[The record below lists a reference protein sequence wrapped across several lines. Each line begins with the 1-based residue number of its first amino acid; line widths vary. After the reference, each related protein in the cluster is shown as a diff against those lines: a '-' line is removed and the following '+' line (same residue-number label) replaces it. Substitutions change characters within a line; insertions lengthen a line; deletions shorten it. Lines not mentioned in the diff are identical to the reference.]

1 MNIPYQ
7 HSVQRTDEAD
17 PDDYY
22 ATDPK
27 AALALLKVEPGLD
40 NIWEPACGAGH
51 LSKVFELKGK
61 LGLAS
66 DLRDRGCIGAA
77 VQDFF
82 KCNGVWHGD
91 IATNPPY
98 SVVNDF
104 VLHALDLAQDGRLV
118 CMLLPLTF
126 LESQRRYERIFSKFP
141 PSRIYVFSKRV
152 VTVRG
157 GDFEQFCGSGMKAF
171 AWFVWHKG
179 WYGDPT
185 IKWIP
190 EDIYD

>member
-1 MNIPYQ
+1 MSTPYQ

-27 AALALLKVEPGLD
+27 AALALLAVEPQLE
-40 NIWEPACGAGH
+40 NIWEPSCGAGH

-66 DLRDRGCIGAA
+66 DLRDRECVGA
-77 VQDFF
+77 VMQDFF
-82 KCNGVWHGD
+82 HCNGVWHGD

-98 SVVNDF
+98 KVVNDF
-104 VLHALDLAQDGRLV
+104 VLHAFDLVPSDRFV
-118 CMLLPLTF
+118 CMFLPLSF
-126 LESQRRYERIFSKFP
+126 LESQKRYVKIFSMYP
-141 PSRIYVFSKRV
+141 PVRVHVFSKRV

-157 GDFEQFCGSGMKAF
+157 GDFETFGSQGMKSY
-171 AWFVWHKG
+171 AWFVWQKG
-179 WYGDPT
+179 WYGEPV

-190 EDIYD
+190 EEIYG